1 MTQVQGPRVLN
12 YVFNEYL
19 SERTDKTSEKIKKTK
34 ISNVSRV
41 RMRTT
46 GKCEMPIVGI
56 VNFTLFPG
64 IL

>member
-46 GKCEMPIVGI
+46 GKREMPIVGI